1 MKRATFLCIAMMMFS
16 TALLQSEARTLPAGT
31 VISIPGTP
39 TAVLDAGAF
48 LLDRDSMERATL
60 ALETVAI
67 REEQIA
73 KLTASYET
81 LKTWAIVGTVALPVV
96 AILLDEVVHALVGR

>member
-1 MKRATFLCIAMMMFS
+1 VKRAICIALLVGAS
-16 TALLQSEARTLPAGT
+16 CLALQADATVLPAGT
-31 VISIPGTP
+31 QITRPGTP
-39 TAVLDAGAF
+39 TTLLSDSMF
-48 LLDRDSMERATL
+48 LLSRPDMEKATL
-60 ALETVAI
+60 ALETEAI

-81 LKTWAIVGTVALPVV
+81 LKTWAIVGAVALPVV